1 MRLQVGSSTDN
12 VEELQ
17 KLSEWLLEIGDG
29 IAGGENDGEVD
40 LELPADLLIRDV
52 TNPIKTLVDVTYPDL
67 LAQLWNPE
75 YLQQR
80 SILAPT
86 HEIVE
91 SVNEYVLSLI
101 KKDERI
107 YLTSDEVCSDDR
119 GTGDGDIHS
128 TEFLNS
134 IKCVGLSNH
143 RLRLKVCA
151 MVMLLRNIDQSRGL
165 CNDMRTSTT
174 TINVVVRPGN
184 PQTTLISISPE
195 PDHQALRVPGSQG
208 T

>member
-1 MRLQVGSSTDN
+1 MAVNLVGSSTDN
-12 VEELQ
+12 VEELR
-17 KLSEWLLEIGDG
+17 KFSEWLLEIGDG

-40 LELPADLLIRDV
+40 LELPADLLIQDV
-52 TNPIKTLVDVTYPDL
+52 TNHIKTLVDVTYPDL

-80 SILAPT
+80 AILAPP

-107 YLTSDEVCSDDR
+107 YLSFDEVCSDDR

-128 TEFLNS
+128 L
-134 IKCVGLSNH
+134 
-143 RLRLKVCA
+143 
-151 MVMLLRNIDQSRGL
+151 
-165 CNDMRTSTT
+165 
-174 TINVVVRPGN
+174 
-184 PQTTLISISPE
+184 
-195 PDHQALRVPGSQG
+195 
-208 T
+208 